1 MAPRSKV
8 ALLPPEVRE
17 ALEQRLI
24 GSGFSGYEEHSA
36 WLAEQGYEIKKSSV
50 HRFGST
56 FEDRC
61 AGLAIATTQAKA
73 IVEASGDDE
82 GAMGRSLTSLL
93 QKKIFDALLD
103 LEIDPDEIDISK
115 LGRMIA
121 DLSRASV
128 TQQKHAS
135 QVRKDSREE
144 LQREQSANLDK
155 VAAEQGMTGD
165 QVKFWRERFLGI
177 AG

>member
-8 ALLPPEVRE
+8 DQLPEETRQ
-17 ALEQRLI
+17 ALEQKLI
-24 GSGFSGYEEHSA
+24 KSGFAGYEGLA
-36 WLAEQGYEIKKSSV
+36 DWLGEQGFEISKSSL
-50 HRFGST
+50 HRWGSS

-61 AGLAIATTQAKA
+61 AGLKAATAQAKA

-82 GAMGRSLTSLL
+82 GAVGRSLTSLM

-103 LEIDPDEIDISK
+103 LEISPDAIDISK

-128 TQQKHAS
+128 TQQKHAA
-135 QVRKDSREE
+135 QVRKDAREE
-144 LQREQSANLDK
+144 LQREQSANLDS
-155 VAAEQGMTGD
+155 VAAEQGMD
-165 QVKFWRERFLGI
+165 EAQVEFWRKRFLGI
-177 AG
+177 A